1 MKQDYNF
8 DVDKIK
14 SLSNEEKISRKKDL
28 DKFLK
33 TGFPNKQH
41 EDWKFTDLNAIL
53 NKNFDKIT
61 NNFEFDLNKK
71 IKILENFEHN
81 YILLTNGTL
90 SLSNFSYEDK
100 NKIEIKDFKNTEANT
115 LATPNILTLL
125 NSALSSGGYSLK
137 VSDNYKV
144 NKPLV
149 IYNYFSK
156 NLENIIINNRNSI
169 KINKGSKLTM
179 IEYTI
184 DNSQDSFIRN
194 TQDNVL
200 IDDNADLKSIFI
212 QKSKSSGH
220 FYRYTHVSLEDNS
233 NYQNF
238 TLTSGLKFNKSE
250 IEINLNKD
258 NGNCSVLS
266 ALNISG
272 HEHQEIKTRINHYA
286 PNCESYQ
293 KIKNVVHENG
303 KGVYQGKIFV
313 KNIAQK
319 TNAYQLSK
327 ALILNNSAEFD
338 AKPELEIYADD
349 VKCSHGST
357 SGSIDKDAI
366 HYLMTRGIDE
376 KQAKQLLINGF
387 LKDILENV
395 SNAQIRE
402 FLENTLEEQIHGY

>member
-137 VSDNYKV
+137 VSDNYKF